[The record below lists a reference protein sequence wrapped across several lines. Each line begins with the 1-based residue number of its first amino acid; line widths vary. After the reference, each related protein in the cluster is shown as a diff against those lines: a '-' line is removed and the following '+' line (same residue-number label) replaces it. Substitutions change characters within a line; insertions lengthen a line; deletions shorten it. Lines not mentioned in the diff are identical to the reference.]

1 MSAAERIPTETTLEF
16 MERIRNRIRD
26 NAAKLD
32 DVLPIRK
39 QASLE
44 SGNGLKPGALAFS
57 EDLRYLNAE
66 HSFPTRCHPARGVKS
81 HRGGLIGRA
90 ITAVKRKALS
100 MVWSALEQ
108 ELLVKWREYQA
119 HLVRQLNLTAT
130 YVDER
135 DAAIFW
141 DLVRKIDADSER
153 LDLLMREARGTLH
166 TFQEHQNAHETEH
179 RRALQQIQNAVHSLG
194 SRLETVEKVARGV
207 EATFQRLSSPPSV
220 PPAREATIPDPRYVV
235 FENRFRGSEA
245 EIRERLTMYVELL
258 SGSTLPV
265 LDIGCGR
272 GELLALLAEQKVTAY
287 GVDMDSAMAA
297 LAVEKGL
304 NVQLGD
310 GIAHLASLADNS
322 LGGIV
327 AIQVVEHLPVKT
339 LLAFLDQAY
348 RVLAPGGVMAIETIN
363 PRSVSAMYSNYFRDP
378 THVFPVH
385 PDTLEHLAVSAGFP
399 STELR
404 ELSPIPD
411 SVKLLAL
418 EPMPFM
424 TPQWK
429 DVMARMNHNV
439 SQLNGLL
446 YGAQDYCLI
455 ARKS

>member
-1 MSAAERIPTETTLEF
+1 MSAAEKMPTETTLEF
-16 MERIRNRIRD
+16 MERIRHRIRE

-44 SGNGLKPGALAFS
+44 SGSGLKPGALAFS

-66 HSFPTRCHPARGVKS
+66 HSFPTRCHPARSVTS
-81 HRGGLIGRA
+81 HRAGLIGKI
-90 ITAVKRKALS
+90 ITKAKRKVLS

-108 ELLVKWREYQA
+108 ELLIKWREYQA

-166 TFQEHQNAHETEH
+166 TFQGQQNAHETEH
-179 RRALQQIQNAVHSLG
+179 HRALQQIQNSVHSL
-194 SRLETVEKVARGV
+194 SARIETVEKVARGV
-207 EATFQRLSSPPSV
+207 EATFQRLASPPSV
-220 PPAREATIPDPRYVV
+220 PPAQEVAIPDPRYVV

-245 EIRERLTMYVELL
+245 EIRERLAMYVELL
-258 SGSTLPV
+258 AGSKFPV

-272 GELLALLAEQKVTAY
+272 GELLALLTERGVRGY
-287 GVDMDSAMAA
+287 GVDMDQAMAA

-310 GIAHLASLADNS
+310 GIAHLASLPDNA

-339 LLAFLDQAY
+339 LLALLDQAY
-348 RVLAPGGVMAIETIN
+348 RVLSPGGVLALETIN
-363 PRSVSAMYSNYFRDP
+363 PRSVSALYSNYFRDP

-385 PDTLEHLAVSAGFP
+385 PDTLQHLAVSAGFQL
-399 STELR
+399 TELR
-404 ELSPIPD
+404 ELSPMPD
-411 SVKLLAL
+411 SVKLLPL
-418 EPMPFM
+418 DPMPFM

-455 ARKS
+455 ARKT